1 MRRVTQL
8 QVPLAVAAA
17 SLAAAAL
24 GSAGRLWLRW
34 DREGIAAGEWWRL
47 VTGHFVH
54 LGPGHLL
61 LNLAGLALVWALVGD
76 RYRPAGWWLVV
87 VLCLAGMDAGFRFLD
102 SGLSWYVGLSGL
114 LHGLLMAGTLD
125 RLRAAPLESAVLA
138 LLVAG
143 KLAYE
148 QFVGPLPGSETSAGG
163 PVIVNA
169 HLYGA
174 IAGATAGAA
183 SLLYNARPLRA
194 GGN

>member
-87 VLCLAGMDAGFRFLD
+87 ALCLAGMDGGFWFLD
-102 SGLSWYVGLSGL
+102 AGLSWYVGLSGL

-163 PVIVNA
+163 PVKIGRA
-169 HLYGA
+169 HV
-174 IAGATAGAA
+174 
-183 SLLYNARPLRA
+183 
-194 GGN
+194 